1 MHESIRG
8 MGRLRALLLTWLAV
22 FLLHGSPLLADTGV
36 TPSAST
42 LHASYERLRPKL
54 ERNIYRRPLY
64 LESKEKS
71 NQLQGDIYALVAQP
85 FALVNGALNDPAG
98 KPTHWCDVLML
109 HLNIK
114 YCRTGQDAK
123 GSTLLLHIGR
133 KMEQPLE
140 DTHPVE
146 FRYRVLASHKDY
158 FAISLSA
165 PKGPFN
171 THDYRI
177 LLEAIPAE
185 KQRSFIHL
193 TYSYGFG
200 MAAKLAM
207 KGYLSTTGRHKVGF
221 TQVGTDPAGKP
232 EYIKGV
238 RGVVERNAMRY
249 YVAIDSF
256 LNALPLPRDQ
266 QFEKR
271 LHDCIDTLDKYALQL
286 HEVERD
292 VYIKMKRNERR
303 RQLESDGQFAGSS

>member
-1 MHESIRG
+1 MRESIRPFDWT
-8 MGRLRALLLTWLAV
+8 RALLLSGLAA
-22 FLLHGSPLLADTGV
+22 FLLHGGLALAAAGGTH
-36 TPSAST
+36 TAAA
-42 LHASYERLRPKL
+42 LRASYERLQPKL
-54 ERNIYRRPLY
+54 EKNIYRRPLY
-64 LESKEKS
+64 LESKERPD
-71 NQLQGDIYALVAQP
+71 QLQGDIYALVAQP
-85 FALVNGALNDPAG
+85 FTLVNGALNDPAG
-98 KPTHWCDVLML
+98 KPTNWCDVMML

-114 YCRTGQDAK
+114 YCRAGQDAK
-123 GSTLLLHIGR
+123 GSTLLLNIGR

-146 FRYRVLASHKDY
+146 FRYRVLASEKDY
-158 FAISLSA
+158 FAISLTA
-165 PKGPFN
+165 PEGPFS
-171 THDYRI
+171 TRDYRI
-177 LLEAIPAE
+177 ILEAIPAD

-207 KGYLSTTGRHKVGF
+207 KGYLSTGGRQKVGF
-221 TQVGTDPAGKP
+221 TQVGTDASGKP

-256 LNALPLPRDQ
+256 LNAVPLPRDQ

-271 LHDCIDTLDKYALQL
+271 LSDCIDTLDQYALQL

-292 VYIKMKRNERR
+292 VYLDMKRHERER
-303 RQLESDGQFAGSS
+303 LLKGDGQYVKTP